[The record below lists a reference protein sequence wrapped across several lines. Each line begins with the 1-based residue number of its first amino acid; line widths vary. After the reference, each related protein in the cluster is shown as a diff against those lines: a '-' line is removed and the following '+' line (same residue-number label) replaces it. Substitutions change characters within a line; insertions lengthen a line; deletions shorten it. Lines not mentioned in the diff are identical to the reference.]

1 MAMIK
6 PEKITVVKEYLTKHF
21 LNYVIEDRYDYS
33 IDAQVFKL
41 TKFTTRYLTKV
52 SEDFFSDKSVKEV
65 KEGLDENEFAEV
77 IRENEFPVLLTGRGI
92 KVLKD

>member
-6 PEKITVVKEYLTKHF
+6 PEKIIVVKEYLAKHF
-21 LNYVIEDRYDYS
+21 PNYVIEDRYDYS

-41 TKFTTRYLTKV
+41 TKFATRYLTKV

-65 KEGLDENEFAEV
+65 KEGLDEYEFAEV
-77 IRENEFPVLLTGRGI
+77 IRENEFPVLLTGRGM